1 MISSMKHL
9 VMCLL
14 IIFISSLVNC
24 LSKSF
29 AHFLIDC
36 VIFYCNEIIY
46 LDINPQQIYD
56 LQIFSP
62 IP

>member
-1 MISSMKHL
+1 MKHL
-9 VMCLL
+9 FMCLL
-14 IIFISSLVNC
+14 AIFISSLMNC

-29 AHFLIDC
+29 ARFLLDC
-36 VIFYCNEIIY
+36 VIFYCNKIKY
-46 LDINPQQIYD
+46 LGINPQQIYD